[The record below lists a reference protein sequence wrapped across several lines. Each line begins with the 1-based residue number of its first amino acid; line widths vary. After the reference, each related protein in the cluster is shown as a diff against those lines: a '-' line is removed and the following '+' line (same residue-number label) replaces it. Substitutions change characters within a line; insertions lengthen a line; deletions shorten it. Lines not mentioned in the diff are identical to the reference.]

1 MTNLWTLGEFSRHG
15 HMVLWPSVILA
26 GFSFHQPWSLMYR
39 TNVEEIES
47 FTNFK
52 TPPLFTFGQ
61 FPSAALNVGFSP
73 LCQFLKL
80 PSLCHVSF
88 PLKKKLA
95 DGGPGDR
102 LKSQALSGATGLE
115 PFLFFDGSFLDGVE
129 GRDVAGLWRRECPK
143 CSLDFLFFWGDQV
156 TSSLTRRSA
165 PIMKLQFGMVTGNPV
180 QRCMLCTYAY
190 AYWILPII
198 HMLLTLDI
206 LTSCLGFIGNH
217 GRFILPSLCIE
228 VFNAVQSLGYK
239 ALTLVFGCLIQVDL

>member
-115 PFLFFDGSFLDGVE
+115 LFLFFDGSFLDGVE

-143 CSLDFLFFWGDQV
+143 CSLDFLFFLGGSGDKLFDEEECSDNEIAV
-156 TSSLTRRSA
+156 WYGYWKSCSKMYVVHICICILNLTDY
-165 PIMKLQFGMVTGNPV
+165 
-180 QRCMLCTYAY
+180 TYALDSWY
-190 AYWILPII
+190 TYFLPGLYRKSWTFHTAIFM
-198 HMLLTLDI
+198 HWGLQ
-206 LTSCLGFIGNH
+206 C
-217 GRFILPSLCIE
+217 RP
-228 VFNAVQSLGYK
+228 
-239 ALTLVFGCLIQVDL
+239 VFGLQGAHPGFLVV